1 MIYELR
7 IYTCLP
13 GKLPALHKRFEATT
27 LKLWEQHGVRPVG
40 FWTTLVGEDANDLT
54 YLIAWENMAERERK
68 WTAFMTDQNWVK
80 ARAESEREG
89 PIVARI
95 RSQFLAPTA
104 YSALK

>member
-13 GKLPALHKRFEATT
+13 GRLPALHKRFESAT
-27 LKLWEQHGVRPVG
+27 LKLWDKHGIRPVG
-40 FWTTLVGEDANDLT
+40 FWTTVIGEDGNDLT
-54 YLIAWENMAERERK
+54 YLLAWDSMAERERK
-68 WTAFMTDQNWVK
+68 WATFIGDPDWLK
-80 ARAESEREG
+80 ARSDSERDG
-89 PIVARI
+89 MIVARM